1 MEAKGIE
8 SGPPPDFSAAD
19 LDEFTTSTST
29 SDPPPQVPPRSAF
42 RPGHKHSA
50 SSPVLMQAYANRP
63 LPSLPPSPSP
73 SSSSSSPPSL
83 SSTPSG
89 AMRPQPRRRR
99 RVTLS
104 EASPAFT
111 ERFTERFA
119 DRGGRS
125 PARSDTAEQHYHDH
139 HHYIHANTAASPIA
153 SPTPRGICNYNP
165 LARSSRTSSQ
175 KVHQLTGLQVDVMDN
190 QLMSP
195 ASVSSDSSSTRSDT
209 RMDDYGAPDYHLVP
223 VLEADDD
230 ESSSRGSS
238 WGPMSPETDARPAPL
253 NIIQRPIADGNDK
266 RMDGL
271 GESFPQMSLDDDV
284 VRPCWGRPAHGQ
296 FSDIAAAGEYHRFT
310 ANLATRHSRQLSA
323 GDDDA
328 AAPSATSSRKKRS
341 SLSLALSAATRFS
354 RRRERP
360 DSMDTSSSSTWSA
373 GTHQD
378 SPKPPPRQS
387 PADFVAG
394 PAYPSLP
401 APATP
406 RLAIDVAP
414 PRPSPAPPLRSAW
427 DSDSESDE
435 MPAMSSLK
443 DWFAQRASEENKVHR
458 RMSSASGMS
467 HDRQATV
474 PKPGD
479 RRELLT
485 RLQQR
490 EQQIKREKAAKRREE
505 RKQDFKKSFAK
516 IPEEFVF
523 SPPRFL

>member
-1 MEAKGIE
+1 M
-8 SGPPPDFSAAD
+8 
-19 LDEFTTSTST
+19 
-29 SDPPPQVPPRSAF
+29 RS
-42 RPGHKHSA
+42 
-50 SSPVLMQAYANRP
+50 
-63 LPSLPPSPSP
+63 
-73 SSSSSSPPSL
+73 
-83 SSTPSG
+83 
-89 AMRPQPRRRR
+89 QPRRRR

-104 EASPAFT
+104 EGSPAFT

-125 PARSDTAEQHYHDH
+125 PARSDAAEQHYHH
-139 HHYIHANTAASPIA
+139 HHHHHHIHANTAASLIA
-153 SPTPRGICNYNP
+153 SPTPRSICNYNP

-195 ASVSSDSSSTRSDT
+195 ASVSSDTSSTRSDT
-209 RMDDYGAPDYHLVP
+209 RMDDYGVPDYHLVP

-238 WGPMSPETDARPAPL
+238 WGPMSPETDAMPAPL
-253 NIIQRPIADGNDK
+253 NIIHRPIADGNDK

-271 GESFPQMSLDDDV
+271 GESFPQMTLDDDV
-284 VRPCWGRPAHGQ
+284 VRPCWGGPAHGQ

-323 GDDDA
+323 VDDA
-328 AAPSATSSRKKRS
+328 APSTTSSRKKRS

-360 DSMDTSSSSTWSA
+360 DSIDTSSSSTWSTWSA

-378 SPKPPPRQS
+378 SPKPPRQS

-394 PAYPSLP
+394 PAYSSSP

-443 DWFAQRASEENKVHR
+443 DWFGQRASEENKGHR
-458 RMSSASGMS
+458 QMSSASGMR
-467 HDRQATV
+467 HDQKATG
-474 PKPGD
+474 PRPGD

-490 EQQIKREKAAKRREE
+490 EQQIKREKAAKRREQ
-505 RKQDFKKSFAK
+505 RKEDFKKSFAK